1 MKLFL
6 TLIFIGLIAS
16 SSESQIISQFNWDD
30 NPVTAPD
37 VGPDGTVVSSSA
49 ISDIGGVGGT
59 NGLNAA
65 LPKQDI
71 NMTIPGSPTFDVD
84 GIDVSFDYQR
94 EESQCDWFRRGN
106 SLIMDGS
113 NQFAVSYRVEDGG
126 GGFNTVT
133 SGNVFNIPNDDTWR
147 NYRFIYLSET
157 GEGFLLLDGQVLWTN
172 DGPDKRPMYWLGAGD
187 VIIGFGCDGS
197 GSNDTFM
204 DNLIVGSVTFSPL
217 PIELLSFSATPKTS
231 SVKLNWTTAS
241 EVDNDYFTIERST
254 QGENWKCLG
263 TVDGAG
269 NSSTKI
275 DYKYSDEAPLIG
287 NSYYRLKQTDFNGE
301 YEYSKIEH
309 VIYEG
314 DPNTQVELYPN
325 PSTGELNVIFQK
337 KDETWRIINLLGQD
351 VSNNVRILEESPFF
365 VKLNIDVLGSGIY
378 FMVTDS
384 GPIKFR
390 KE

>member
-1 MKLFL
+1 MKRFL
-6 TLIFIGLIAS
+6 TLIFIGLIS
-16 SSESQIISQFNWDD
+16 SPADSQIISQFNWDN
-30 NPVTAPD
+30 NPVTAAD

-59 NGLNAA
+59 NGLNGA

-133 SGNVFNIPNDDTWR
+133 SGNVYNIPNDDTWR
-147 NYRFIYLSET
+147 NYRFIYLPDT
-157 GEGFLLLDGQVLWTN
+157 GEGFLLLDGLVLWTN
-172 DGPDKRPMYWLGAGD
+172 DGPDNRPMYWLGAGD
-187 VIIGFGCDGS
+187 VTIGFGCDGS

-204 DNLIVGSVTFSPL
+204 DNLIIGSVTFSPL
-217 PIELLSFSATPKTS
+217 PIELLSFSGTPKIS

-254 QGENWKCLG
+254 QGKNWEILG

-314 DPNTQVELYPN
+314 DPNTQVQLYPN

-351 VSNNVRILEESPFF
+351 VSNNVRILEESPFS

-390 KE
+390 KK